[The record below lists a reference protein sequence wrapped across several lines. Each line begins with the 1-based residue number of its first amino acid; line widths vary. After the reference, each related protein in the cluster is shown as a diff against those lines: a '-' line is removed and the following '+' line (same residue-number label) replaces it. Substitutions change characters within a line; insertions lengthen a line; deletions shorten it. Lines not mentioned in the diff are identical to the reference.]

1 MPFRAHGP
9 EPCAS
14 AYSATRA
21 RPTGMG
27 SRERVQA
34 GSAEPAAEPK
44 GARAALGPAT
54 AEPARREVASSG
66 GLAAEIRGFP

>member
-1 MPFRAHGP
+1 
-9 EPCAS
+9 
-14 AYSATRA
+14 
-21 RPTGMG
+21 MG

-44 GARAALGPAT
+44 SARAALGPAT